1 MSQVRVIGAGLS
13 GLATAW
19 YLSAAGASVDVIEA
33 AERPGGLLRTH
44 QLREGLVES
53 AARGFTSSERATA
66 LFAAAGVEAC
76 PTLPESRRRFIF
88 RGGRPRRWPLSPG
101 ETIGAAARAASAWV
115 RRDHRPH
122 AGESVA
128 AYGHRVIGP
137 AATRWLIAPA
147 LQGIYATSPD
157 VLSAAAIFGPSRGPG
172 RGALIA
178 PRGGMA
184 ELVDRLHAVLRARG
198 VTFSFDTPVERL
210 DGSVPTVI
218 CTNAPVAARLIAPF
232 APTLSTAIGRIRMVS
247 LVVITAF
254 FERRDDDWRG
264 LGVLFPR
271 STGVEALGVL
281 CNTDMF
287 PDRGTLRSETWI
299 YGDLSPAALP
309 QADAIVSRMCE
320 DRGRLTNRMDAP
332 IAWHVTP
339 QIDSLPVYD
348 AAVLEAQA
356 SLADLPARIALAGNY
371 LGRLGVSKL
380 LDGAWEAA
388 RRITGERQSVA
399 A

>member
-1 MSQVRVIGAGLS
+1 MG
-13 GLATAW
+13 
-19 YLSAAGASVDVIEA
+19 
-33 AERPGGLLRTH
+33 
-44 QLREGLVES
+44 
-53 AARGFTSSERATA
+53 
-66 LFAAAGVEAC
+66 
-76 PTLPESRRRFIF
+76 
-88 RGGRPRRWPLSPG
+88 
-101 ETIGAAARAASAWV
+101 
-115 RRDHRPH
+115 
-122 AGESVA
+122 
-128 AYGHRVIGP
+128 
-137 AATRWLIAPA
+137 
-147 LQGIYATSPD
+147 
-157 VLSAAAIFGPSRGPG
+157 
-172 RGALIA
+172 
-178 PRGGMA
+178 

-210 DGSVPTVI
+210 DASVPTVI

-299 YGDLSPAALP
+299 YGDLSPSALP

-320 DRGRLTNRMDAP
+320 DRGRVTNRMDAP

-339 QIDSLPVYD
+339 QIESLPVYD
-348 AAVLEAQA
+348 TAVLEAQA

-388 RRITGERQSVA
+388 RRITGERQSA
-399 A
+399 AA